1 MAKPPKKT
9 ISPRVSD
16 NTRATLGL
24 IFDNPTFGAAH
35 LLESFPATLNRVL
48 EYVLPLFS
56 KDQLKEMIRKMEGVE
71 LVSSMPGDYI
81 KTLAFSDE
89 IERELRLMTQVSRFY
104 LEIWLQGYHQQQVF
118 TLDQYIEEAHHGHH
132 A

>member
-1 MAKPPKKT
+1 MAKPLKKT
-9 ISPRVSD
+9 ISPRVND

-24 IFDNPTFGAAH
+24 IFDSPTSGAAY

-56 KDQLKEMIRKMEGVE
+56 KEQIKEMIEKMEGVE
-71 LVSSMPGDYI
+71 LVPSMPGDFI
-81 KTLAFSDE
+81 KSLAFSYG
-89 IERELRLMTQVSRFY
+89 IVLELQQMTQVSRFY
-104 LEIWLQGYHQQQVF
+104 LEIWLQAYHQQQDF
-118 TLDQYIEEAHHGHH
+118 TLDQYIEEAHLGHH